1 MWKIQ
6 RKLPPKTHY
15 PSFLLLKL
23 HNESVP
29 VMFGRTVPP
38 ILEIKKNIPVI
49 NNHVLFLL
57 VTNCFIVH

>member
-1 MWKIQ
+1 MI
-6 RKLPPKTHY
+6 Y
-15 PSFLLLKL
+15 LLYYQMMNCEQ
-23 HNESVP
+23 HFTPVP